1 LFKSKNFQRNESEL
15 VIVVTPYL
23 VKPVNA
29 QDIRLPTDGFRN
41 ATTAQGLLMQK
52 QSDGVSGAKRPEPT
66 VEPAT
71 PAEPRIGSAIP
82 PAIAGERRK
91 QTADAG
97 TASPGFSF

>member
-1 LFKSKNFQRNESEL
+1 MCMFTAAPLQVWAGGFGVHVL
-15 VIVVTPYL
+15 VPAVP
-23 VKPVNA
+23 PVMPA
-29 QDIRLPTDGFRN
+29 VPPLGVPAEPPEGVPALPPE
-41 ATTAQGLLMQK
+41 
-52 QSDGVSGAKRPEPT
+52 GVPAEPP